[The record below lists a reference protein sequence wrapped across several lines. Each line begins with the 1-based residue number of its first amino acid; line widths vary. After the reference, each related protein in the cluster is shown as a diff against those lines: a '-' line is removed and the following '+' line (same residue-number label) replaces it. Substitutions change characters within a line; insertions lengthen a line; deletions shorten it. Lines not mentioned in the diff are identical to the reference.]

1 MGLCSITLLYDSSH
15 FDIIE
20 DTDRHERE
28 KSPAD
33 ELTKKNITK
42 IRGKFSWLVVQISR
56 KLQQAQV
63 RIEDF
68 RLFLT
73 TFFSPTLK
81 DASAV
86 IGELEKATN
95 FSTLFQVL
103 TTHGMW
109 GYENYYFLESVI
121 ELYVPDLRKDM
132 KGYLEHLE
140 GFRLATKLEHY
151 IAALEMLPN
160 PESPDPEMFSRMV
173 TKLQVKP
180 SERTLKYIDDL
191 WESLSIHFNLP
202 PYQLLLEKVLKGCV
216 TITWCF
222 PRYET
227 MRITEMVKSSV
238 QFFSEHDI
246 VEVLINGEIFYQA
259 KADTQ
264 LEVRRKPP

>member
-1 MGLCSITLLYDSSH
+1 M
-15 FDIIE
+15 
-20 DTDRHERE
+20 DRHERE

-56 KLQQAQV
+56 KLKQAQV
-63 RIEDF
+63 SIEDF

-73 TFFSPTLK
+73 TFFSPTLN

-86 IGELEKATN
+86 VAELEKATS

-109 GYENYYFLESVI
+109 SYENYYFLESVI

-160 PESPDPEMFSRMV
+160 PDV
-173 TKLQVKP
+173 
-180 SERTLKYIDDL
+180 
-191 WESLSIHFNLP
+191 
-202 PYQLLLEKVLKGCV
+202 PY
-216 TITWCF
+216 F
-222 PRYET
+222 
-227 MRITEMVKSSV
+227 
-238 QFFSEHDI
+238 I
-246 VEVLINGEIFYQA
+246 VPNRWISTGW
-259 KADTQ
+259 T
-264 LEVRRKPP
+264 